1 MRQFWI
7 MAAALSLT
15 GCGEIINAP
24 RAGMV
29 TACRDSGET
38 HQKCVC
44 IASTMQERLDPETF
58 EKMAVA
64 VTGGDEAVMTALSE
78 LSPEKAEQA
87 VLVMAEASLSCL

>member
-1 MRQFWI
+1 
-7 MAAALSLT
+7 
-15 GCGEIINAP
+15 
-24 RAGMV
+24 
-29 TACRDSGET
+29 
-38 HQKCVC
+38 
-44 IASTMQERLDPETF
+44 MQERLDPETF